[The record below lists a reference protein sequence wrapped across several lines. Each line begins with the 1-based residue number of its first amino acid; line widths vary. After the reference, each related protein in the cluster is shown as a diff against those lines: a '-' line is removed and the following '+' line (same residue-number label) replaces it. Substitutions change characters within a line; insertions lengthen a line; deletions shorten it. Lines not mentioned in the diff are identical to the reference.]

1 MLKLAAAQAFG
12 IKHVLNPNAYR
23 GAFGN
28 DGQAYA
34 RDVQDMIET
43 ATSGRVAGYISESI
57 QGVGGCTPLADGY
70 LPAVYEV
77 RSALCVRCKTV
88 PLIHILPTIAEQL
101 GHRCHGC
108 MFVWGAGG
116 CVLDPS
122 ICSLGQGEQ
131 MDSRRHAGAECAGCG
146 MRTIPILEGLPCEA
160 WEPVSMPVHAH

>member
-1 MLKLAAAQAFG
+1 MAQAFG

-70 LPAVYEV
+70 LPAVYDVSNQFQNPE
-77 RSALCVRCKTV
+77 RSAQ
-88 PLIHILPTIAEQL
+88 H
-101 GHRCHGC
+101 
-108 MFVWGAGG
+108 
-116 CVLDPS
+116 
-122 ICSLGQGEQ
+122 
-131 MDSRRHAGAECAGCG
+131 
-146 MRTIPILEGLPCEA
+146 
-160 WEPVSMPVHAH
+160 

>member
-1 MLKLAAAQAFG
+1 MPEPAAVACFKAPPTPAPVALLHQLPPQATTAWVLKPPAAQAFG

-77 RSALCVRCKTV
+77 RSELNSW
-88 PLIHILPTIAEQL
+88 
-101 GHRCHGC
+101 HRRD
-108 MFVWGAGG
+108 A
-116 CVLDPS
+116 
-122 ICSLGQGEQ
+122 
-131 MDSRRHAGAECAGCG
+131 DSASGSAACNR
-146 MRTIPILEGLPCEA
+146 LPCA
-160 WEPVSMPVHAH
+160 AGILLKLCGPPRLCDSGLIRCRRMC